1 MADKH
6 NEQTNSFCLEYQRLI
21 KFGTILLQKIH
32 AGETNIN
39 ISLWA
44 TDSIDHILSVMPI
57 DIPEYKKIEE
67 LKYLYQKTYLIIPSS
82 VSSDISYILGNLN
95 IAKNVFYCG
104 ARGDVKDIPPK
115 NYADIEYEEI
125 KHTKEYVES
134 NITKELI
141 GKEDGRTKNTAMLH
155 TYGRL
160 CHWVYS
166 ITKLNK
172 PEDFLAISACA
183 RGMLEVFIDLNLF
196 FHDTIEN
203 GIEKYFSHEES
214 NKYKNAENITEFRR
228 KHILTMPEEIRPTEK
243 YLQNNPKQKVQ
254 KMREGLWGKNRKEKI
269 IVPEHWSNNKVVQR
283 VELLNDHDIFEIY
296 LNTYYYC
303 NWFVHSGYTNIGRH
317 IDEIHL
323 LMGHLYGLSG
333 DMFRKGTYLINKQ
346 IPVISEKHIKD
357 MNHIKELSVGRIW
370 GELVEVGKQKYNE
383 DSKHR
388 LDKK

>member
-32 AGETNIN
+32 TGDTNIN

-44 TDSIDHILSVMPI
+44 TDSIDYILSVMPI
-57 DIPEYKKIEE
+57 DIPEYKKLEE
-67 LKYLYQKTYLIIPSS
+67 LKCLYQKTYLIIPSS
-82 VSSDISYILGNLN
+82 VSSDISYIIGNLN

-104 ARGDVKDIPPK
+104 ARGDAKDVPPK
-115 NYADIEYEEI
+115 NYSDIEYEEI

-134 NITKELI
+134 NIIKELI

-196 FHDTIEN
+196 FHDLNFNLKCNTHN
-203 GIEKYFSHEES
+203 S
-214 NKYKNAENITEFRR
+214 
-228 KHILTMPEEIRPTEK
+228 L
-243 YLQNNPKQKVQ
+243 
-254 KMREGLWGKNRKEKI
+254 
-269 IVPEHWSNNKVVQR
+269 SNNVLPPRKFVRAPRQPNCPDPPA
-283 VELLNDHDIFEIY
+283 ETAPIWLSAQTIF
-296 LNTYYYC
+296 
-303 NWFVHSGYTNIGRH
+303 
-317 IDEIHL
+317 
-323 LMGHLYGLSG
+323 LSI
-333 DMFRKGTYLINKQ
+333 FTQ
-346 IPVISEKHIKD
+346 FQSF
-357 MNHIKELSVGRIW
+357 
-370 GELVEVGKQKYNE
+370 
-383 DSKHR
+383 
-388 LDKK
+388 